1 VFNLTNIKTMCV
13 HFNKKKTNDL
23 VKSNIGYTHGRCNV
37 HAELFSLD
45 KVINGI
51 KVSHANLTHCD
62 YNVILDDLK
71 ILKLKKTI

>member
-1 VFNLTNIKTMCV
+1 
-13 HFNKKKTNDL
+13 

-37 HAELFSLD
+37 HVELFSLD

-62 YNVILDDLK
+62 YNVILDDLT
-71 ILKLKKTI
+71 ILKLKKNIFQKVKSLNKDHANML